1 MKHLIFF
8 ALAVFVAASL
18 GGCAY
23 SSGTVSPAHPVLIG
37 KPESLDCIEV
47 FTTSAL
53 EDSER
58 ERISFNDRVF
68 SDLRETGLFASVN
81 EGTSS
86 NSPGAGI
93 KIESRITEINK
104 VSDSARVWY
113 GGLAGQARIVVQVTI
128 SDLSSGRPLE
138 TFEAVGLSGKSAR
151 AGTTEEAI
159 QRAAEQV
166 AAQVVKI
173 NSETV
178 QLL

>member
-1 MKHLIFF
+1 M
-8 ALAVFVAASL
+8 ALAAMANL
-18 GGCAY
+18 TGCAY
-23 SSGTVSPAHPVLIG
+23 SSGSVSPAHPVLVSQ
-37 KPESLDCIEV
+37 PASLDCIQV
-47 FTTSAL
+47 FTTSAVA
-53 EDSER
+53 DSEL

-68 SDLRETGLFASVN
+68 SELKETGLFANVT

-86 NSPGAGI
+86 NSPATGI
-93 KIESRITEINK
+93 KIESRITALKK
-104 VSDSARVWY
+104 VSANARVWY

-138 TFEAVGLSGKSAR
+138 TFEVAGLSGKSAR

-166 AAQVVKI
+166 AAEVAKI